1 MGYKME
7 DETYIKVDEKDESK
21 SGITQSLMEKMKQN
35 KEETTGKKSDE
46 SKRPPSATDE
56 EETTE
61 KK

>member
-7 DETYIKVDEKDESK
+7 DETFIKVDEKEESK

-35 KEETTGKKSDE
+35 KEETT
-46 SKRPPSATDE
+46 
-56 EETTE
+56 E